1 MRSAKVRYARAA
13 VALSLLS
20 ALVALQGCAALF
32 VAGGAAAV
40 MSATDRRTVGAQ
52 LDDENIEVKAA
63 AAIRSDPALK
73 SAHVNVSSFNAI
85 VLLTGEAPTAE
96 QRDKVLAAVRDIAGV
111 RRTVNEIRIAP
122 VTELSS
128 RSHDSWLT
136 TKVRSKLIAVEDLD
150 SAHVKIVT
158 ENAVIYLMG
167 LVRQKEAELATN
179 AATEVGGVARVVKLF
194 EYLD

>member
-1 MRSAKVRYARAA
+1 MRTAPVRYARIAA
-13 VALSLLS
+13 TLLLL
-20 ALVALQGCAALF
+20 ATTVGLQGCAALF

-52 LDDENIEVKAA
+52 LDDENIEIKVA

-73 SAHVNVSSFNAI
+73 PVHINVSSFNAI
-85 VLLTGEAPTAE
+85 VLLTGEAPSAE
-96 QRDKVLAAVRDIAGV
+96 QRDKVLAAVRDVAGV

-122 VTELSS
+122 AAEVSS

-136 TKVRSKLIAVEDLD
+136 TKVRSRLIAVEDLD
-150 SAHVKIVT
+150 SSHVKIVT

-167 LVRQKEAELATN
+167 LVKQKEAELATN
-179 AATEVGGVARVVKLF
+179 AATEVSGVARVVKLF